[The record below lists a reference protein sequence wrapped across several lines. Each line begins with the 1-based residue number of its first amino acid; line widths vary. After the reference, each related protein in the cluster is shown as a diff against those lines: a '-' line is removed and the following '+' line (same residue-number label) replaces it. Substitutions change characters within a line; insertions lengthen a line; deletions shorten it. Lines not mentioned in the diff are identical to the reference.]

1 MRDMNWEEIK
11 NNPPEILLVD
21 KPYGVSSFAVV
32 AATRR
37 QLEVKKVGHAGT
49 LDPLATGLMV
59 LGIGTGTKK
68 LTELIKL
75 DKEYVAEVR
84 FGEARTTDDMEG
96 EVTEVTDGS
105 VVTKQAV
112 ETALK
117 KLVGE
122 IELPV
127 SAYSAIKKNGVPFYK
142 KARKAALHG
151 ETLPPEDLP
160 MRLMKV
166 YEAELLQFSVD
177 IENNRSVATVRFA
190 VGSGTYIRSLAKAL
204 GASLA
209 QVAVLQN
216 LRRTKVGRFVIDDA
230 VSIEI
235 RGQKEAP
242 VW

>member
-1 MRDMNWEEIK
+1 MNLEEVK

-32 AATRR
+32 AAARR

-68 LTELIKL
+68 LTDFIKL
-75 DKEYVAEVR
+75 DKEYIAEVR
-84 FGEARTTDDMEG
+84 FGESRTTDDMEG
-96 EVTEVTDGS
+96 EVTTVTNGA
-105 VVTKQAV
+105 VVTKEMVLA
-112 ETALK
+112 ALQ

-127 SAYSAIKKNGVPFYK
+127 SAYSAIKKDGVPFYK
-142 KARKAALHG
+142 KARQASLRG
-151 ETLPPEDLP
+151 EVLSPEDLP
-160 MRLMKV
+160 KRLMKV
-166 YEAELLQFSVD
+166 YEAELLRFDVVEKQ
-177 IENNRSVATVRFA
+177 ERSVATVRFA

-204 GASLA
+204 GEELGQS
-209 QVAVLQN
+209 AVLQN
-216 LRRTKVGRFVIDDA
+216 LRRTKVGQFGIENA

-235 RGQKEAP
+235 RGQKKTP